1 MKEVISVGDTNAER
15 IITHVAAGKVDK
27 GSTDAINGG
36 QLKSVIDVFANL
48 GINVLGAE
56 KAEADKDGFK
66 KTTFTELKNTSG
78 QNGTAKD
85 TFKSAIQA
93 NIDKINEGL
102 KFKGDTTMEAT
113 ASNNSTSV
121 RP

>member
-1 MKEVISVGDTNAER
+1 MSKLAAQQQTAGASKTTNPVDMKEVISVGDTNAER

-85 TFKSAIQA
+85 TFKSAIKL
-93 NIDKINEGL
+93 ILTK
-102 KFKGDTTMEAT
+102 
-113 ASNNSTSV
+113 ST
-121 RP
+121 RG